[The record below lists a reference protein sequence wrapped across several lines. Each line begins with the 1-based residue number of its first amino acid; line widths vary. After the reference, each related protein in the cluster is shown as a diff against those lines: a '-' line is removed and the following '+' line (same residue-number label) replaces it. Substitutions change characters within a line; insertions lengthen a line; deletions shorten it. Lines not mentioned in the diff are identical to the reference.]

1 MTITPLLWLAL
12 AGPASLL
19 AVAALPAADPRR
31 LATNARNA
39 ALLALASAMVTALVA
54 AVAGPLATPAQ
65 AGAGILLD
73 GLTAVMFLL
82 VSFVGSIVV
91 HFARTYMAGDPGHAR
106 FTRLLAVTL
115 ASVLLLIL
123 SGNLLMLLAAWL
135 ATSLGLNRL
144 LLFYG
149 DRPSAILAAR
159 KKFIASRLS
168 DVCLAAAIWLVWTAS
183 GTLDIAGV
191 HAFLRDAGAGGTLPA
206 GLTTAAVLVAV
217 AALLKS
223 AQFPLHGWITE
234 VMETPTPVSALLHA
248 GIINAGGFL
257 VLRFAPLLE
266 QATAALDL
274 LIIVG
279 GFTALFA
286 SVVMLTQNAI
296 KVALAWSTIAQ
307 MGFMLLQCGLGAWP
321 AALLHIVAH
330 SLYKAHAF
338 LSSGSVIDIAR
349 ASWSRSPGGAPH
361 PRRLALAVAGIFAAV
376 AAAGT
381 LTGLRIGQ
389 EPGLFALGA
398 ILLMGLVHFLAQGID
413 ERPTGYV
420 VARTAAATMGVALLW
435 FAVQAGMAA
444 LMAGTLP
451 PPVARADGL
460 AWVAIGIVVAGFAAL
475 TIGQSSVLAARGGTP
490 QDPERGGSAPEWARA
505 LHVHALNGLYVN
517 TLANR
522 FVLKF
527 WPAGRA

>member
-1 MTITPLLWLAL
+1 
-12 AGPASLL
+12 
-19 AVAALPAADPRR
+19 
-31 LATNARNA
+31 
-39 ALLALASAMVTALVA
+39 
-54 AVAGPLATPAQ
+54 
-65 AGAGILLD
+65 
-73 GLTAVMFLL
+73 
-82 VSFVGSIVV
+82 
-91 HFARTYMAGDPGHAR
+91 
-106 FTRLLAVTL
+106 
-115 ASVLLLIL
+115 
-123 SGNLLMLLAAWL
+123 
-135 ATSLGLNRL
+135 
-144 LLFYG
+144 
-149 DRPSAILAAR
+149 
-159 KKFIASRLS
+159 
-168 DVCLAAAIWLVWTAS
+168 
-183 GTLDIAGV
+183 
-191 HAFLRDAGAGGTLPA
+191 
-206 GLTTAAVLVAV
+206 
-217 AALLKS
+217 
-223 AQFPLHGWITE
+223 
-234 VMETPTPVSALLHA
+234 LLHA

-266 QATAALDL
+266 LATPSLDL

-361 PRRLALAVAGIFAAV
+361 PRRLALAVAGILAV
-376 AAAGT
+376 VAGAGT
-381 LTGLRIGQ
+381 LTGLRISQ

-398 ILLMGLVHFLAQGID
+398 IVLMSLVHLLAQGID
-413 ERPTGYV
+413 ERPIAYV
-420 VARTAAATMGVALLW
+420 VVRTAAATLGVALLW

-444 LMAGTLP
+444 LMAGSLP

-460 AWVAIGIVVAGFAAL
+460 AWVAIGIVVAGFAAI
-475 TIGQSSVLAARGGTP
+475 TIGQSSVLAARGGTA
-490 QDPERGGSAPEWARA
+490 QHDSRGGTAQHDSRGGTAPEWARA

-522 FVLKF
+522 LVLKL